1 VSVDYRTYL
10 QQESARQGVDPNLA
24 YSLMMAES
32 GGNPDSIS
40 DAGAIGLMQLMP
52 DTAKSLGV
60 NPSDPYENIRGGV
73 AYLKQ
78 QLDTFGSPQLALAA
92 YNAGPGNVRKY
103 GGVPPFAETQNYVR
117 KVMGY
122 RPSAVTDNDDD
133 IFSGIGQPSRNATE
147 PSVDHDDDVFAGIST
162 KGGSRAK
169 KARPAPVEDAVKSY
183 GLGNDLMRQVG
194 LFGRSAATGLAN
206 IPGMVIDPYMSA
218 KHQLLGRSGEAPTTA
233 GLLNEGLDAAGVVK
247 PQTDMERVV
256 GNIVEVVAPT
266 GMQVSAANRFIAAA
280 PSLERTVGREVAR
293 VLSEKPTQQ
302 LGADVAGALAPEAVK
317 TMGGSPAQQTVAAL
331 AAGVAVPGGK
341 KGDAA
346 KELAD
351 KELVRQAMKASKKKG
366 RVADFAATIQPDA
379 AKVKAAEDL
388 KVLELLHPDH
398 VSGSGRFRELAQGVK
413 SFPGSMLREEERVNL
428 SNLAARIDEDLARFG
443 ATEDYSLLNSRVR
456 DLMDHQNTTLG
467 RLVDDGYAR
476 IRQNIPSSTPFNQTT
491 SRAFLEK
498 RIAEVNGLKYLSG
511 PEKQLANQLLES
523 PTYHRLDDFRKDIGA
538 ALGKKQGPFRD
549 EEVGALKRLY
559 AVVSEDLDRM
569 ATQRGMSNE
578 LREAK
583 DAVIKQKQVQD
594 QMKTLFGKKL
604 EDSLVKRIDAL
615 SKGLAKGDDAQF
627 VKTIEAI
634 PQEMRKEVVASSLF
648 DALGKRD
655 MSPETS
661 FRRYANWYASL
672 KRNTVAYD
680 ALMKNLPEG
689 MSRYLD
695 NLHKVSDGIAQAQR
709 EFISTGRIAEVKG
722 QIENA
727 DATMQAILKLG
738 KIAGGAV
745 GMSSGPGNAVMGFVG
760 GTLLEKFHT
769 PPAKALDNLLAS
781 PELMTAMKAIAIG
794 DAETAGKIMV
804 TGTAF
809 RTLAAAIDQRPEDV
823 ARMLMPIAFGMKAQD
838 Q

>member
-1 VSVDYRTYL
+1 MDYRTYL

-32 GGNPDSIS
+32 GGNPDSVS

-52 DTAKSLGV
+52 DTAKALGV
-60 NPSDPYENIRGGV
+60 NPANPYENIRGGIS
-73 AYLKQ
+73 YLKQ
-78 QLDTFGSPQLALAA
+78 QLDTFGSPELAVAA
-92 YNAGPGNVRKY
+92 YNAGPGNVKKY
-103 GGVPPFAETQNYVR
+103 GGVPPFAETQNHVR

-122 RPSAVTDNDDD
+122 KPGGAVDNDDE
-133 IFSGIGQPSRNATE
+133 IFAGIEGTALNRNAPA
-147 PSVDHDDDVFAGIST
+147 PSVDNDDDVFAGISA
-162 KGGSRAK
+162 KSPAK
-169 KARPAPVEDAVKSY
+169 KKAQTTPVDDAVRSY
-183 GLGNDLMRQVG
+183 GLANDLMRQVG

-206 IPGMVIDPYMSA
+206 IPGLLLDPYMSA
-218 KHQLLGRSGEAPTTA
+218 KHQLLGRKGEAPTLA
-233 GLLNEGLDAAGVVK
+233 GLLNEGLDSIGVAK
-247 PQTDMERVV
+247 PQADMERVV
-256 GNIVEVVAPT
+256 GNIVEVAVPT
-266 GMQVSAANRFIAAA
+266 GTQIGAANKLIAAA

-293 VLSEKPTQQ
+293 VLAEKPAQQ
-302 LGADVAGALAPEAVK
+302 FGADVAGALAPEAVK
-317 TMGGSPAQQTVAAL
+317 TMGGPPEQQAVAAL
-331 AAGVAVPGGK
+331 AAGMAVPGGK

-351 KELVRQAMKASKKKG
+351 KELVRQAMKASKSKG
-366 RVADFAATIQPDA
+366 RVGEFAAAIQPDA
-379 AKVKAAEDL
+379 EKVKAAEEL
-388 KVLELLHPDH
+388 KILELLHPDH

-413 SFPGSMLREEERVNL
+413 SFPGSVLREEERLNL
-428 SNLAARIDEDLARFG
+428 RSLTARIDEDLARFG

-456 DLMDHQNTTLG
+456 DVMDSQNANLQ
-467 RLVDDGYAR
+467 RLADDGYAR
-476 IRQNIPSSTPFNQTT
+476 IRQSIPSSTPFDQTAT
-491 SRAFLEK
+491 RALIDQ
-498 RIAEVNGLKYLSG
+498 RVSEVNGLKYLSG
-511 PEKQLANQLLES
+511 PEKKLAAQLLDN

-538 ALGKKQGPFRD
+538 ALGKKQGPFKD
-549 EEVGALKRLY
+549 EEVGTLKRLY

-569 ATQRGMSNE
+569 ATQRGMGNE
-578 LREAK
+578 LRDAK
-583 DAVIKQKQVQD
+583 DAVIKQKKVQA

-634 PQEMRKEVVASSLF
+634 PQEMRQEVVASSLF
-648 DALGKRD
+648 EALGKRD

-661 FRRYANWYASL
+661 FRRYANWYTSL

-689 MSRYLD
+689 MPRYLD
-695 NLHKVSDGIAQAQR
+695 NLAKVSDGIAQAQR
-709 EFISTGRIAEVKG
+709 QFISTGRIAEMKG

-738 KIAGGAV
+738 KVAGGAV
-745 GMSSGPGNAVMGFVG
+745 GMSSGPGNAVMGFAG
-760 GTLLEKFHT
+760 GALLEKVHT

-804 TGTAF
+804 TGHAF
-809 RTLAAAIDQRPEDV
+809 RALAAAIDRRPEDV